1 MFTRKLGRLL
11 GLVFVLAA
19 AAGGVGV
26 AAGAHG
32 QSGAPAA
39 VESTNSIII
48 WE

>member
-19 AAGGVGV
+19 AVGGVGAV
-26 AAGAHG
+26 AGAQD
-32 QSGAPAA
+32 QSSTPAA
-39 VESTNSIII
+39 VDYTNLNII